1 MHRILAASALL
12 VPVCASAQAPERVAP
27 SVVAT
32 AKNETFPSID
42 PKTGDLWYSVYDRSF
57 DAQTIMVAR
66 KSGASWRE
74 PTVAPF
80 SGSHGDRAPRFSPDG
95 ATLYFTSNRPAPGK
109 PERDLNIWSVTR
121 TASGWSAPALVEF
134 LSTEARDMH
143 NAPVAGGAHFL
154 SSYREGGLGRADIWR
169 VEADGSATPLGEPI
183 NTAGGQ
189 TDLWVSPDGSWM
201 VLVVTDPPGGLG
213 GDELMVSE
221 LRDGRWTAPR
231 LLPAPIN
238 SDEYDY
244 GPWVADGWLYFTSH
258 RGGNA
263 DTWRVRL
270 SAVR

>member
-66 KSGASWRE
+66 KSGTSWRE

-109 PERDLNIWSVTR
+109 PERDLNIWSVSR
-121 TASGWSAPALVEF
+121 TATGWSTPTLVAF

-143 NAPVAGGAHFL
+143 NAPVVGGAHFVLL
-154 SSYREGGLGRADIWR
+154 SRGRSR
-169 VEADGSATPLGEPI
+169 SRRHL
-183 NTAGGQ
+183 AG
-189 TDLWVSPDGSWM
+189 
-201 VLVVTDPPGGLG
+201 
-213 GDELMVSE
+213 
-221 LRDGRWTAPR
+221 
-231 LLPAPIN
+231 
-238 SDEYDY
+238 
-244 GPWVADGWLYFTSH
+244 
-258 RGGNA
+258 RG
-263 DTWRVRL
+263 
-270 SAVR
+270 